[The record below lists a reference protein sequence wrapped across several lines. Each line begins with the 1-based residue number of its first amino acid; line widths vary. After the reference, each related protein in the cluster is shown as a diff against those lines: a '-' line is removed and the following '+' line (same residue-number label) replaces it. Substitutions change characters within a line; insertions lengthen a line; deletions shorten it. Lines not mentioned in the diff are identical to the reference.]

1 MKAIAVLEMLL
12 LFLVRD
18 RNGPAR
24 TRRWKKH
31 FSCLISNLQL
41 GMLGSDW
48 DCVDSGIRGLK

>member
-1 MKAIAVLEMLL
+1 MLL

-31 FSCLISNLQL
+31 FSCLISNLQF
-41 GMLGSDW
+41 GMLGSDR